1 MFGAFAGSTMLPVS
15 GMQWRSPLPSPSTAA
30 CFAEALVEVLLHSAV
45 SVHGKGNRGATAR
58 CGHPYTTCPA
68 KGSRHH
74 SVPLKAAEL
83 STFISRWGG
92 ETPRSFEDCLSGS
105 CFTPLSGS
113 DGAVVVMAHILWFS
127 METPQVFLFFSFT
140 SNLSRSKKK
149 KNVSYPK

>member
-1 MFGAFAGSTMLPVS
+1 MFGAFTGSTMLPVS

-58 CGHPYTTCPA
+58 CGHPHPPCSA
-68 KGSRHH
+68 KGGWHH
-74 SVPLKAAEL
+74 SVPLKAGQQ
-83 STFISRWGG
+83 SNFFSRWGG

-105 CFTPLSGS
+105 CFTPVSGS
-113 DGAVVVMAHILWFS
+113 DGAVVVMPRTSWFW
-127 METPQVFLFFSFT
+127 METPQVFLLFSFT
-140 SNLSRSKKK
+140 SNLSRSE